1 MPREQYIEASRAQAI
16 SFDQDNNAVWTN
28 NVKDLEINVGDE
40 ISVLSSMVSTNG
52 GGGDEYIQ
60 ITDRE
65 VDGVKENEV
74 TLEFE
79 FYKSADAKGIISLPY
94 HAVNLRPPTRPLCRT
109 YFRAAIGTGTA
120 YRSSSTRTRTTSPCT
135 ASLV

>member
-1 MPREQYIEASRAQAI
+1 M
-16 SFDQDNNAVWTN
+16 WTN

-79 FYKSADAKGIISLPY
+79 LYKSADAKGIISLPY
-94 HAVNLRPPTRPLCRT
+94 HAVNFAAPNATYRT